1 MKEEEFYNN
10 VKRMRELQIKY
21 FRTRN
26 IIVLQKVKTF
36 EKKVDD
42 YIKEN
47 IYKKKIIEKQKEEIN
62 ELFS

>member
-47 IYKKKIIEKQKEEIN
+47 IYKKNIIEKQKEEIN